1 MIRAMKTGLGFVA
14 LAGAFLVSPVLR
26 AQDSMKQEPMQQ
38 DEMKHDK
45 MQGDKMM
52 HDGMAKTLFT
62 GKFHGKVHKT
72 EGRATVY
79 QEKDGKLVLRLTN
92 FKTSNGPDVH
102 VILVATKDAMDDEN
116 FLKGNVEKLEI
127 GKLKGNEGDQNYEIP
142 AGTDLTKFRTVSIY
156 CERFDANFG
165 AAPLDKF

>member
-1 MIRAMKTGLGFVA
+1 MVSTLKAGFA
-14 LAGAFLVSPVLR
+14 LAALAAAFAFQAPLR
-26 AQDSMKQEPMQQ
+26 AQDSMKQG
-38 DEMKHDK
+38 K

-52 HDGMAKTLFT
+52 QDDKMMHEGMTKALFT

-79 QEKDGKLVLRLTN
+79 QEPDGKPVLRLKD

-102 VILVATKDAMDDEN
+102 VVLVAANAGDVKS
-116 FLKGNVEKLEI
+116 LKSDTERIEL

-142 AGTDLTKFRTVSIY
+142 AGTDLAKFDAVLIY
-156 CERFDANFG
+156 CERFNAVFG
-165 AAPLDKF
+165 VAPLEKF